1 MNVFIERRDH
11 MTVMTEQEF
20 ADAVFEI
27 AAQVQSEFKPSVF
40 LNEDGDCVEFFVS
53 KNEYYAKRIDDYL
66 TLYLEEETGE
76 IAGFVVKNITR
87 ILDNVSAGMDCSFVI
102 RDGEMCLEAMFA
114 AMVWSDDRRIHYMR
128 EYRRVASIAKSY
140 NIDKVRIAS
149 ILNKAGIA
157 KTKPDTIG
165 V

>member
-1 MNVFIERRDH
+1 
-11 MTVMTEQEF
+11 MTVMTDKEY

-27 AAQVQSEFKPSVF
+27 TAQVQGEFKPFVF
-40 LNEDGDCVEFFVS
+40 PNEDGDCVEFFVS
-53 KNEYYAKRIDDYL
+53 QKEYYAKRIDDYL

-114 AMVWSDDRRIHYMR
+114 AMVWSDDRRFTFVR
-128 EYRRVASIAKSY
+128 EYRRVASIAKIY
-140 NIDKVRIAS
+140 NIDRVRISS
-149 ILNKAGIA
+149 ILNKTGVAL
-157 KTKPDTIG
+157 TKPETIG